1 MGSFPATY
9 NDPSY
14 LDWILKQSVDSAEC
28 DLYMQISE
36 GVIRLGRSITPSIER
51 NLFIILFGLSNV
63 LFDFWFSIGLL
74 VYFCYGYSH
83 SVEAVKPS
91 ERSETPFIRST
102 MPDFGTEFKEY
113 PSPR

>member
-1 MGSFPATY
+1 MICT
-9 NDPSY
+9 
-14 LDWILKQSVDSAEC
+14 I
-28 DLYMQISE
+28 MQISD
-36 GVIRLGRSITPSIER
+36 GVIRLGRSLTPSIGR
-51 NLFIILFGLSNV
+51 NPNATFAKYFITNCFIILFSLNNA
-63 LFDFWFSIGLL
+63 LYDFWFSIGLL

>member
-51 NLFIILFGLSNV
+51 NLFIILFSLSNV

-83 SVEAVKPS
+83 SAVSYTHLTLPTS
-91 ERSETPFIRST
+91 
-102 MPDFGTEFKEY
+102 DLV
-113 PSPR
+113 